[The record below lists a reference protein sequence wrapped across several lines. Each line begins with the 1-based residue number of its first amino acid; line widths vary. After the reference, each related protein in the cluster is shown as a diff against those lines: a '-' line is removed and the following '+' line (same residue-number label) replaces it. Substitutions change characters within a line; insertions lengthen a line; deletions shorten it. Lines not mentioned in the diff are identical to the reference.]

1 IIASLRKY
9 KKEIE
14 DYLAPT
20 KQTGK
25 GPNLTNWEDAAKLS
39 DCLAPHAERLSAIGA
54 NIASYLVVDSP
65 EQEAFLESVTLKL
78 AEEYFDLDPAK
89 ESETQE
95 KTDGVVCEAVVE
107 GDEVGALV
115 AASLDVGTFDPLD
128 LRILQKIQENISAFN
143 VNMQNAPPNF
153 KGYKTRVA
161 YGRKWNPLWAFDQ
174 IDKMY
179 PDFWSA
185 DNKTKILSGRL
196 PTVDEKYLQ
205 VIGKGLS
212 PDDFSKLKAVAAI
225 DKPIQ
230 HHHMNHGNFA
240 VSLETTIHTGPTNTK
255 FWHNPKFRNV
265 ASRTIKSMSSV
276 TAKSLLIIGFAISIH
291 EVLSGDLSG
300 AVSSMSGLPQ
310 NSIIEDVSI
319 NLVQEGLMGDI
330 YEKVK
335 IGLSLLEDKRFTV
348 GYWSA
353 DELLNYLDGKA
364 VEDKIITQ
372 NVDEQW
378 AKDFAYLIVRF
389 EGKMVGIVNIP
400 D

>member
-1 IIASLRKY
+1 
-9 KKEIE
+9 
-14 DYLAPT
+14 
-20 KQTGK
+20 
-25 GPNLTNWEDAAKLS
+25 
-39 DCLAPHAERLSAIGA
+39 
-54 NIASYLVVDSP
+54 
-65 EQEAFLESVTLKL
+65 
-78 AEEYFDLDPAK
+78 
-89 ESETQE
+89 
-95 KTDGVVCEAVVE
+95 
-107 GDEVGALV
+107 
-115 AASLDVGTFDPLD
+115 
-128 LRILQKIQENISAFN
+128 
-143 VNMQNAPPNF
+143 
-153 KGYKTRVA
+153 
-161 YGRKWNPLWAFDQ
+161 
-174 IDKMY
+174 
-179 PDFWSA
+179 
-185 DNKTKILSGRL
+185 
-196 PTVDEKYLQ
+196 
-205 VIGKGLS
+205 
-212 PDDFSKLKAVAAI
+212 
-225 DKPIQ
+225 
-230 HHHMNHGNFA
+230 MNHGNFA